1 MIFDRPQPGFSLTQE
16 PKGAPFENPP
26 DIVDPEEAA
35 KYHLDKMN
43 NANAFEDIAHF
54 LDSGLDIPTLVQGI
68 LRSAV
73 FQGVHS
79 IDVSL
84 IIAPILHEFI
94 KDVGDATGVDYDEG
108 ISDAEERAVIR
119 YQRNVAR
126 AEKMLKKLDVNV
138 EETMSGE
145 ETPDDT
151 SMEDQMEAM
160 IVADEEEKPME
171 ETPMEEPTEAPMEE
185 PKGLMSRSV
194 M

>member
-119 YQRNVAR
+119 YQRNVSR

-160 IVADEEEKPME
+160 IVAGEEEKPME

>member
-26 DIVDPEEAA
+26 EIVDPEEAA
-35 KYHLDKMN
+35 KFHLDNMN

-94 KDVGDATGVDYDEG
+94 KDVAEATGTDYDEG
-108 ISDAEERAVIR
+108 VSDAEERAVIR
-119 YQRNVAR
+119 YQRNVSR
-126 AEKMLKKLDVNV
+126 AEKMLKKLGIDA
-138 EETMSGE
+138 EETVSGE
-145 ETPDDT
+145 EKPD

>member
-26 DIVDPEEAA
+26 EIVDPEEAA
-35 KYHLDKMN
+35 KFHLDNMN

-94 KDVGDATGVDYDEG
+94 KDVAEATGTDYDEG
-108 ISDAEERAVIR
+108 ISDDKERAVIR
-119 YQRNVAR
+119 YQRNVSR
-126 AEKMLKKLDVNV
+126 AEKMLKKLGIDA
-138 EETMSGE
+138 EETVSGE
-145 ETPDDT
+145 EKPD

>member
-1 MIFDRPQPGFSLTQE
+1 MIFDRTPPGFSLTQE

-26 DIVDPEEAA
+26 DIVDPEEATM
-35 KYHLDKMN
+35 YHLDKMN
-43 NANAFEDIAHF
+43 NPNAFEDISYF
-54 LDSGLDIPTLVQGI
+54 LEAGIDIPTLVQGI

-79 IDVSL
+79 VDVSL
-84 IIAPILHEFI
+84 IVAPVLHEFI
-94 KDVGDATGVDYDEG
+94 KDIGDATGVDYDEG
-108 ISDAEERAVIR
+108 ISDNAERAVIR

-126 AEKMLKKLDVNV
+126 AEKMLKKLGISA
-138 EETMSGE
+138 EETISGE
-145 ETPDDT
+145 EKPD

>member
-1 MIFDRPQPGFSLTQE
+1 MLFDRPQPGFSLTQE

-26 DIVDPEEAA
+26 EIVDPEEAA
-35 KYHLDKMN
+35 KFHLDNMN

-94 KDVGDATGVDYDEG
+94 KDVAEATGTDYDEG
-108 ISDAEERAVIR
+108 VSDAEERAVIR
-119 YQRNVAR
+119 YQRNVSR
-126 AEKMLKKLDVNV
+126 AEKMLKKLGIDA
-138 EETMSGE
+138 EETVSGE
-145 ETPDDT
+145 EKPD

-160 IVADEEEKPME
+160 IVADKEEKPME

>member
-16 PKGAPFENPP
+16 PKGARFENPP
-26 DIVDPEEAA
+26 EIVDPEEAA
-35 KYHLDKMN
+35 KFHLDNMN

-94 KDVGDATGVDYDEG
+94 KDVAEATGTDYDEG
-108 ISDAEERAVIR
+108 VSDAEERAVIR
-119 YQRNVAR
+119 YQRNVSR
-126 AEKMLKKLDVNV
+126 AEKMLKKLGIDA
-138 EETMSGE
+138 EETVSGE
-145 ETPDDT
+145 EKPD

-160 IVADEEEKPME
+160 IVADKEEKPME

>member
-1 MIFDRPQPGFSLTQE
+1 MIFDRTPAGFSLTQE

-26 DIVDPEEAA
+26 EIVDPEEAA
-35 KYHLDKMN
+35 KFHLDNMN

-94 KDVGDATGVDYDEG
+94 KDVAEATGTDYDEG

-119 YQRNVAR
+119 YQRNVSR
-126 AEKMLKKLDVNV
+126 AEKMLKKLGIDA
-138 EETMSGE
+138 EETVSGE
-145 ETPDDT
+145 EKPD

-171 ETPMEEPTEAPMEE
+171 ETPMEEPTEAPVEE

>member
-1 MIFDRPQPGFSLTQE
+1 MIFDRTPPGFSLTQE
-16 PKGAPFENPP
+16 PKGSPFENPP
-26 DIVDPEEAA
+26 EIVDPEDAA
-35 KYHLDKMN
+35 KFHLDNMN
-43 NANAFEDIAHF
+43 NADAFEDIAHF
-54 LDSGLDIPTLVQGI
+54 LESGLDIPTLVQGI

-94 KDVGDATGVDYDEG
+94 KDVAEATGTDYDEG
-108 ISDAEERAVIR
+108 VSNSEERAVIR
-119 YQRNVAR
+119 YQRNVSR
-126 AEKMLKKLDVNV
+126 AEKMLKKLGIDA
-138 EETMSGE
+138 EETVSGE
-145 ETPDDT
+145 EKPD

-185 PKGLMSRSV
+185 PKGLMSRS
-194 M
+194 MM

>member
-1 MIFDRPQPGFSLTQE
+1 MIFDRTPPGFSLTQE

-26 DIVDPEEAA
+26 DIVDPEEATM
-35 KYHLDKMN
+35 YHLDKMN
-43 NANAFEDIAHF
+43 NPNAFEDISYF
-54 LDSGLDIPTLVQGI
+54 LEAGIDIPTLVQGI

-79 IDVSL
+79 VDVSL
-84 IIAPILHEFI
+84 IVAPVLHEFI
-94 KDVGDATGVDYDEG
+94 KDIGDATGVDYDEG
-108 ISDAEERAVIR
+108 ISDNAERAVIR

-126 AEKMLKKLDVNV
+126 AEKMLKKLGISA

-145 ETPDDT
+145 EKPD

>member
-26 DIVDPEEAA
+26 EIVDPEEAA
-35 KYHLDKMN
+35 KFHLDNMN

-94 KDVGDATGVDYDEG
+94 KDVAEATGTDYDEG
-108 ISDAEERAVIR
+108 VSDAEERAVIR
-119 YQRNVAR
+119 YQRNVSR
-126 AEKMLKKLDVNV
+126 AEKMLKKLGIDA
-138 EETMSGE
+138 EETVSGE
-145 ETPDDT
+145 EKPD

-160 IVADEEEKPME
+160 IVADKEEKPME

>member
-26 DIVDPEEAA
+26 EIVDPEEAA
-35 KYHLDKMN
+35 MYHLDKMN
-43 NANAFEDIAHF
+43 NPNAFEDISYF
-54 LDSGLDIPTLVQGI
+54 LEAGIDIPTLVQGI

-94 KDVGDATGVDYDEG
+94 KDVAEATGTDYDEG
-108 ISDAEERAVIR
+108 ISDDKERAVIR
-119 YQRNVAR
+119 YQRNVSR
-126 AEKMLKKLDVNV
+126 AEKMLKKLGIDA
-138 EETMSGE
+138 EETVSGE
-145 ETPDDT
+145 EKPD
-151 SMEDQMEAM
+151 SIEDQMEAM

>member
-26 DIVDPEEAA
+26 EIVDPEEAA
-35 KYHLDKMN
+35 KFHLDNMN

-94 KDVGDATGVDYDEG
+94 KDVAEATGTDYDEG
-108 ISDAEERAVIR
+108 ISDDKERAVIR
-119 YQRNVAR
+119 YQRNVSR
-126 AEKMLKKLDVNV
+126 AEKMLKKLGIDA
-138 EETMSGE
+138 EETVSGE
-145 ETPDDT
+145 EKPD

-160 IVADEEEKPME
+160 IVADKEEKPME

>member
-1 MIFDRPQPGFSLTQE
+1 MIFDRTPPGFSLTQE

-26 DIVDPEEAA
+26 DIVDPEEATR
-35 KYHLDKMN
+35 YHLDKMN
-43 NANAFEDIAHF
+43 NPNAFEDISYF
-54 LDSGLDIPTLVQGI
+54 LEAGIDIPTLVQGI

-79 IDVSL
+79 VDVSL
-84 IIAPILHEFI
+84 IVAPVLHEFI
-94 KDVGDATGVDYDEG
+94 KDIGDATGVDYDEG
-108 ISDAEERAVIR
+108 ISDNAERAVIR

-126 AEKMLKKLDVNV
+126 AEKMLKKLGINA

-145 ETPDDT
+145 EKPD

>member
-26 DIVDPEEAA
+26 EIVDPEEAA
-35 KYHLDKMN
+35 KFHLDNMN

-94 KDVGDATGVDYDEG
+94 KDVAEATGTDYDEG
-108 ISDAEERAVIR
+108 VSDAEERAVIR
-119 YQRNVAR
+119 YQRNVSR
-126 AEKMLKKLDVNV
+126 AEKMLKKLGIDA
-138 EETMSGE
+138 EETVSGE
-145 ETPDDT
+145 EKPD

-171 ETPMEEPTEAPMEE
+171 ETSMEEPTEAPMEE

>member
-26 DIVDPEEAA
+26 EIVDPEDAA
-35 KYHLDKMN
+35 KFHLENMN
-43 NANAFEDIAHF
+43 NADAFEDIAHF
-54 LDSGLDIPTLVQGI
+54 LESGLDIPTLVQGI
-68 LRSAV
+68 LRTAV

-84 IIAPILHEFI
+84 IVAPILHEFI
-94 KDVGDATGVDYDEG
+94 KDVAEATGTDYDEG
-108 ISDAEERAVIR
+108 ISNAEERAVIR
-119 YQRNVAR
+119 YQRNVSR
-126 AEKMLKKLDVNV
+126 AEKMLKKLGVDA
-138 EETMSGE
+138 EETVSGE
-145 ETPDDT
+145 EKPD

>member
-1 MIFDRPQPGFSLTQE
+1 MLFDRVQPGFSLTQE
-16 PKGAPFENPP
+16 PKGSPFENPP
-26 DIVDPEEAA
+26 DITDPEEATR
-35 KYHLDKMN
+35 YHLDRMN
-43 NANAFEDIAHF
+43 NANAFEDISYF
-54 LDSGLDIPTLVQGI
+54 LEKGIDIPTLVQGI

-84 IIAPILHEFI
+84 IIAPVLHEFI
-94 KDVGDATGVDYDEG
+94 KDIGDATGVDYDEG
-108 ISDAEERAVIR
+108 ISDDAERAVIR

-126 AEKMLKKLDVNV
+126 AEKMLKKLGVNV

-145 ETPDDT
+145 EEPEDT
-151 SMEDQMEAM
+151 SMEDQMKAM

-171 ETPMEEPTEAPMEE
+171 ETPVEESVEKPAEE
-185 PKGLMSRSV
+185 LKGLMSRSI

>member
-1 MIFDRPQPGFSLTQE
+1 MIFDRTPPGFSLTQE
-16 PKGAPFENPP
+16 PKGSPFENPP
-26 DIVDPEEAA
+26 DIVDPEEATR
-35 KYHLDKMN
+35 YHLDKMN
-43 NANAFEDIAHF
+43 NSNAFEDISYF
-54 LDSGLDIPTLVQGI
+54 LEAGIDIPTLVQGI

-73 FQGVHS
+73 FQGIHS
-79 IDVSL
+79 VDVSL
-84 IIAPILHEFI
+84 IVAPVLHEFI
-94 KDVGDATGVDYDEG
+94 KDIGDATGVDYDEG
-108 ISDAEERAVIR
+108 ISDDKERAVIR

-126 AEKMLKKLDVNV
+126 AEKMLKKLGVNV

>member
-26 DIVDPEEAA
+26 DIVDPEEATR
-35 KYHLDKMN
+35 YHLDKMN
-43 NANAFEDIAHF
+43 NPNAFEDISYF
-54 LDSGLDIPTLVQGI
+54 LEKGIDIPTLVQGI

-84 IIAPILHEFI
+84 IVAPVLHEFI
-94 KDVGDATGVDYDEG
+94 KDIGDATGVDYDEG
-108 ISDAEERAVIR
+108 ISDSKERAVIR

-126 AEKMLKKLDVNV
+126 SEKMLKKLGINA

-145 ETPDDT
+145 EKPD

>member
-1 MIFDRPQPGFSLTQE
+1 MIFDRTPAGFSLTQE

-26 DIVDPEEAA
+26 EIVDPEEATRW
-35 KYHLDKMN
+35 HLDRMN
-43 NANAFEDIAHF
+43 NPNAFEDISYF
-54 LDSGLDIPTLVQGI
+54 LEAGIDIPTLVQGI

-79 IDVSL
+79 VDVSL
-84 IIAPILHEFI
+84 IVAPVLHEFI
-94 KDVGDATGVDYDEG
+94 KDIGDVTGVDYDEG

-126 AEKMLKKLDVNV
+126 SEKMLKKLGISA
-138 EETMSGE
+138 EKTMSEE
-145 ETPDDT
+145 ETPD

-185 PKGLMSRSV
+185 PKGLMSRST

>member
-1 MIFDRPQPGFSLTQE
+1 
-16 PKGAPFENPP
+16 
-26 DIVDPEEAA
+26 
-35 KYHLDKMN
+35 MN

-94 KDVGDATGVDYDEG
+94 KDVAEATGTDYDEG
-108 ISDAEERAVIR
+108 VSDAEERAVIR
-119 YQRNVAR
+119 YQRNVSR
-126 AEKMLKKLDVNV
+126 AEKMLKKLGIDA
-138 EETMSGE
+138 EETVSGE
-145 ETPDDT
+145 EKPD

-160 IVADEEEKPME
+160 IVADKEEKPME

>member
-26 DIVDPEEAA
+26 EIVDPEEAA
-35 KYHLDKMN
+35 KFHLDNMN

-84 IIAPILHEFI
+84 IIAPVLHEFI
-94 KDVGDATGVDYDEG
+94 KDVAEATGTDYDEG
-108 ISDAEERAVIR
+108 VSDAEERAVIR
-119 YQRNVAR
+119 YQRNVSR
-126 AEKMLKKLDVNV
+126 AEKMLKKLGIDA
-138 EETMSGE
+138 EETVSGE
-145 ETPDDT
+145 EKPD